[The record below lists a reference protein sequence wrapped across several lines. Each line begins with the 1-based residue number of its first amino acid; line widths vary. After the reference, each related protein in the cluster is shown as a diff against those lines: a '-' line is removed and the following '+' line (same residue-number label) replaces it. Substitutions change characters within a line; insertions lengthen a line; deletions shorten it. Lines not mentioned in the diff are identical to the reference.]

1 MMIHPSRRFLW
12 WLSALILLCLP
23 VQSPF
28 GQSERLTTLHVT
40 VLDFANT
47 SGTAGVAVWNM
58 GRGFPE
64 EIELA
69 VATTYADI
77 TDGRAVAE
85 FDSLV
90 PGIYAVTV
98 FHDENCNCRFDK
110 NWLGV
115 PREAWGVSN
124 NVRPWA
130 RAPRFD
136 EARFNVAAG
145 LHDITIH
152 LKR

>member
-1 MMIHPSRRFLW
+1 MISHSSRRFLW
-12 WLSALILLCLP
+12 WLSALIVLCLP
-23 VQSPF
+23 AQSPV

-40 VLDFANT
+40 VLDFANS

-64 EIELA
+64 EIEHA

-98 FHDENCNCRFDK
+98 FHDENRNR
-110 NWLGV
+110 
-115 PREAWGVSN
+115 RE
-124 NVRPWA
+124 
-130 RAPRFD
+130 
-136 EARFNVAAG
+136 
-145 LHDITIH
+145 HDG
-152 LKR
+152 